1 MKVKIF
7 SILLLVALMLP
18 SGLLAQ
24 GSPLSKDPAFK
35 EAIRTVIKENP
46 ELVLDVLK
54 DNSELVLEVA
64 KQGSEQRKRKIYAA
78 KWRSELGESKEVNL
92 QGRPIRGNV
101 NAPVTIVAYSDF
113 TCPYCQQ
120 GTAVVANVMAEY
132 KDKVRFVFKHM
143 PLEGHAHARVAS
155 EYVVAAFMQDEVKG
169 WEYYDLIF
177 SQRENLLTEGEAFLR
192 KASQSVGLNMQKL
205 IADAKSRKVKAII
218 DEDIAEA
225 NKIGVQG
232 TPYFLVNNLRIP
244 GVVSEDLFGLAVDIA
259 LEGK

>member
-1 MKVKIF
+1 MRVKILSF
-7 SILLLVALMLP
+7 LLLTALMLP
-18 SGLLAQ
+18 NGLLAQ
-24 GSPLSKDPAFK
+24 GSQFLKDPAFK
-35 EAIRTVIKENP
+35 EAVRTVIKENP

-54 DNSELVLEVA
+54 ENSELVLEVA

-78 KWRSELGESKEVNL
+78 KWRSELGESKEINL
-92 QGRPIRGNV
+92 TGRPIRGNV

-120 GTAVVANVMAEY
+120 GTVVVSNIMLEY

-143 PLEGHAHARVAS
+143 PLEGHANARMAS
-155 EYVVAAFMQDEVKG
+155 EFVVAAFLQDEAKG

-192 KASQSVGLNMQKL
+192 KAAQSVGLNVQKL
-205 IADAKSRKVKAII
+205 AADAKGRKVRTII
-218 DEDIAEA
+218 DEDIAEG

-244 GVVSEDLFGLAVDIA
+244 GVVSEDLFSLAVSIA
-259 LEGK
+259 LENK